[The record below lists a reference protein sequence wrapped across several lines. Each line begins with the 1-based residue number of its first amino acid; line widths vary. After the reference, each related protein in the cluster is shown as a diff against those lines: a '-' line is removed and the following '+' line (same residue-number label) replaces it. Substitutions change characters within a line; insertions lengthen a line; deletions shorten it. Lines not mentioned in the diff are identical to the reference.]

1 MQPNQA
7 WLSKDK
13 QTVPPILDLIKE
25 SSYAKSKISALLPQL
40 NAIKKLKANN
50 DDDIFGEE
58 GKLNK

>member
-1 MQPNQA
+1 
-7 WLSKDK
+7 
-13 QTVPPILDLIKE
+13 LIKE